1 MSFNHERDTRYETYR
16 KASISGAQQ
25 QMESYENRGLIVD
38 ADIGGGRSDIP
49 QVYVEHHDEAYEM
62 ESRRELR

>member
-16 KASISGAQQ
+16 NSSFSPEQPAMETFESRMLVSG
-25 QMESYENRGLIVD
+25 SG
-38 ADIGGGRSDIP
+38 IP
-49 QVYVEHHDEAYEM
+49 QVYVEHPGEAYEM